1 MRIMRIE
8 GRKNTTTYR
17 TLLRGVSWFTSF
29 VALAI
34 LLTACGGGNGG
45 NQPPPPSAASLAG
58 LVTFTVQVP
67 LTTPP
72 GDAFDGPVPPKVR
85 YGARII
91 DPGDD
96 IGGVPIPKP
105 GKLAETGE
113 YEFTNLVTDAMSY
126 LNLRFTVDAPLEQN
140 GFPSTPVGFN
150 VPIALL
156 EGFSA
161 LLSVNIDKPSD
172 TVLQMTYT
180 YRGPDGS
187 RIARLQVD
195 FVSDLITFDLDS
207 DGLFDDIIGVDYN
220 HDAIPDTQ
228 APVIEQIDYTDTEE
242 IVGPVTSVT
251 ANLIGLSG
259 DLFTVWGSTNVMNK
273 ITGDPLTLSD
283 ITVGNSVTIDYV
295 IFSGGK
301 LATSVKIQPNP
312 VGPSSIQVFRDG
324 AIEEIIGSSL
334 VVGGILFQNYTSAVI
349 EDVLGNKV
357 LASTLAVG
365 DFVRVT
371 GERTGSTIVAR
382 KIIVQTVEEPPNYIE
397 RTGTIQAL
405 SPEGSPTLMT
415 VAGLTFQIGPTT
427 VIRDMDDV
435 IVSADYLEVNDPV
448 WVFGREDAG
457 VFYADLIEL
466 QFVISEE
473 EINPEIMIII
483 DDASA
488 LGEFTSAIDGIET
501 ELAITPIVVSTW
513 PVTVSD
519 PPCVEDAFYGLNS
532 SAGNILKMQPG
543 YIESYP
549 RVDGADCVVLNL
561 VDDGFKD
568 YLPWYNWLYPD
579 GINGVPFEYDLVSKD
594 KKFGAPP
601 EMIEALE
608 IADQLS
614 IMFEDHPHLVYVYVS
629 PDIGFWTGD

>member
-1 MRIMRIE
+1 MKVKGKI
-8 GRKNTTTYR
+8 NTTTYR

-45 NQPPPPSAASLAG
+45 NQPPPPSAASLTG
-58 LVTFTVQVP
+58 LVTFTEQVP

-72 GDAFDGPVPPKVR
+72 GDAFDGPVPPKAR

-113 YEFTNLVTDAMSY
+113 YEFANLVTDAMSY

-140 GFPSTPVGFN
+140 GLTSTPVGFN
-150 VPIALL
+150 IPIALL
-156 EGFSA
+156 EGFPA

-172 TVLQMTYT
+172 NVLQMTYT

-187 RIARLQVD
+187 RTARLRVD

-228 APVIEQIDYTDTEE
+228 APVIEQIDYNDIEE
-242 IVGPVTSVT
+242 IVGPVMSVT

-259 DLFTVWGSTNVMNK
+259 DIYTVWGNTNVMNK
-273 ITGDPLTLSD
+273 ITGAPLTLSD
-283 ITVGNSVTIDYV
+283 ITVGSSVTIDYV
-295 IFSGGK
+295 AFSGGK
-301 LATSVKIQPNP
+301 LATSVKILPNP

-371 GERTGSTIVAR
+371 GERTGSTIVA
-382 KIIVQTVEEPPNYIE
+382 KEIIVQTVEEPPNYIE

-405 SPEGSPTLMT
+405 SPEGNPTLMT
-415 VAGLTFQIGPTT
+415 VTGLTFQIGPTT
-427 VIRDMDDV
+427 VIRDLDDV
-435 IVSADYLEVNDPV
+435 IVGTDYLTVGYPV
-448 WVFGREDAG
+448 RVYGREDSG
-457 VFYADLIEL
+457 IFYADLVEL
-466 QFVISEE
+466 QFAISENGTE
-473 EINPEIMIII
+473 PEVLILIN
-483 DDASA
+483 DDGILDEVNA
-488 LGEFTSAIDGIET
+488 AIDTLQT
-501 ELAITPIVVSTW
+501 EI
-513 PVTVSD
+513 PVTIVPYRAWPPSPDD
-519 PPCVEDAFYGLNS
+519 PPCMEAALTGLNS
-532 SAGNILKMQPG
+532 SVSKILVGLPG
-543 YIESYP
+543 Y
-549 RVDGADCVVLNL
+549 RGAFARLDNGDCVIL
-561 VDDGFKD
+561 VRIDDTD
-568 YLPWYNWLYPD
+568 SEYLPWFEGFYPD
-579 GINGVPFEYDLVSKD
+579 GINGVPFEYDLSSKD
-594 KKFGAPP
+594 KEFGASPQ
-601 EMIEALE
+601 MLEAHD
-608 IADQLS
+608 IADQLDS
-614 IMFEDHPHLVYVYVS
+614 QLEGLDGYWETYVS
-629 PDIGFWTGD
+629 PDVGFLTGD